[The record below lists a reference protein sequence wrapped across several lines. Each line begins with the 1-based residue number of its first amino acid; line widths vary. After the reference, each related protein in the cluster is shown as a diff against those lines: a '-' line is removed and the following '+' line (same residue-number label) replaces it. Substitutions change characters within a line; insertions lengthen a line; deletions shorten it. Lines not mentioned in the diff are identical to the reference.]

1 MRSAILNISLLIA
14 LSLSADLSAH
24 GGGTNSYGCHNQS
37 STGTHHCHSGDYNG
51 LSFSSQDAFLA
62 YVKEQ
67 SEQVSQIERDALVA
81 LYNSTDGANWRDNTG
96 WLGEAGT
103 ECSWFGVECDI
114 RNVLIG
120 LSLRYNALRG
130 TMPSELGNLTNLTYL
145 ILSYNS
151 LSGSI
156 PTSLGN
162 LTNLTSL
169 SLAHN
174 KLTGPLPQWLSDMS
188 ISGGANIAYAFDTT
202 SIDTTEVTGAST
214 YNRDDYL
221 PAWGDDDGDCINT
234 RHEVL
239 IIESL
244 VPVTMNDSGCLVST
258 GEWYDPIT
266 GQTFTESSDVD
277 IDHHVAL
284 SEAHRSG
291 ADVWPS
297 EEKKAFANDLLNSF
311 SLQAMDDS
319 TNSSKS
325 DKDPANWLPPNESHH
340 CDYIKNWVEVKS
352 LYNLTYDD
360 AEKVAIEGIL
370 GTTTDYGARKSVTG
384 LLAST
389 AAPTG
394 RFSLGITNG
403 TSCGYSSAGSV
414 FTSTLIDFSITPAS
428 DHLNQTVDI
437 IIVAVLGSD
446 IYSISDKLQL
456 IPYTGDATKL
466 AAFIPSTTFQESRQ
480 FEFIQ
485 AIFNDPLS
493 VSLYLAY
500 RLESG
505 DLVYSSEPFAIAV
518 K

>member
-14 LSLSADLSAH
+14 LSLSGDLSAH

-67 SEQVSQIERDALVA
+67 SESTTAVTTTTDTASVA
-81 LYNSTDGANWRDNTG
+81 
-96 WLGEAGT
+96 
-103 ECSWFGVECDI
+103 
-114 RNVLIG
+114 
-120 LSLRYNALRG
+120 
-130 TMPSELGNLTNLTYL
+130 
-145 ILSYNS
+145 
-151 LSGSI
+151 
-156 PTSLGN
+156 
-162 LTNLTSL
+162 
-169 SLAHN
+169 
-174 KLTGPLPQWLSDMS
+174 
-188 ISGGANIAYAFDTT
+188 
-202 SIDTTEVTGAST
+202 TTEVSTAST

-311 SLQAMDDS
+311 TLQAMDDS

-340 CDYIKNWVEVKS
+340 CDYVKNWVEVKS

-370 GTTTDYGARKSVTG
+370 GTTIDYGARKSVTG

-485 AIFNDPLS
+485 ATFNDPLS

-505 DLVYSSEPFAIAV
+505 DLVYSPEPFTIAV

>member
-1 MRSAILNISLLIA
+1 VKELLTTTALSFLTEKVCTMRSAILTISLLTLVL
-14 LSLSADLSAH
+14 LSNDLSAH

-37 STGTHHCHSGDYNG
+37 STSTHHCHSGDYNG

-67 SEQVSQIERDALVA
+67 SES
-81 LYNSTDGANWRDNTG
+81 
-96 WLGEAGT
+96 
-103 ECSWFGVECDI
+103 
-114 RNVLIG
+114 
-120 LSLRYNALRG
+120 
-130 TMPSELGNLTNLTYL
+130 
-145 ILSYNS
+145 
-151 LSGSI
+151 
-156 PTSLGN
+156 
-162 LTNLTSL
+162 
-169 SLAHN
+169 
-174 KLTGPLPQWLSDMS
+174 
-188 ISGGANIAYAFDTT
+188 TT
-202 SIDTTEVTGAST
+202 SVDTTEVTVAST

-325 DKDPANWLPPNESHH
+325 DKDPANWLPPNEGHH
-340 CDYIKNWVEVKS
+340 CDYVKNWVEVKS

-360 AEKVAIEGIL
+360 AEKVAIEAVL
-370 GTTTDYGARKSVTG
+370 GTTIDYGARKSVTG

-389 AAPTG
+389 AAPAG

-485 AIFNDPLS
+485 ATFNDPLS

-505 DLVYSSEPFAIAV
+505 DLVYSPEPFTVAV

>member
-1 MRSAILNISLLIA
+1 VVQPDKSEWFHCTRIHTIVDERLADQTINGSTMHSSILNISLLIA

-37 STGTHHCHSGDYNG
+37 STSTHHCHSGDYNG

-67 SEQVSQIERDALVA
+67 SVSATAVTTT
-81 LYNSTDGANWRDNTG
+81 TDTA
-96 WLGEAGT
+96 
-103 ECSWFGVECDI
+103 
-114 RNVLIG
+114 
-120 LSLRYNALRG
+120 
-130 TMPSELGNLTNLTYL
+130 
-145 ILSYNS
+145 
-151 LSGSI
+151 
-156 PTSLGN
+156 
-162 LTNLTSL
+162 
-169 SLAHN
+169 
-174 KLTGPLPQWLSDMS
+174 
-188 ISGGANIAYAFDTT
+188 
-202 SIDTTEVTGAST
+202 SIDTTEVTVAST

-340 CDYIKNWVEVKS
+340 CDYVKNWVEVKS

-370 GTTTDYGARKSVTG
+370 GTTIDYGARKSVTG

-389 AAPTG
+389 AAPIG

-428 DHLNQTVDI
+428 DHLNQTIDI

-485 AIFNDPLS
+485 ATFNDPLNI
-493 VSLYLAY
+493 SLYLAY

-505 DLVYSSEPFAIAV
+505 DLVYSPEPFTVAV

>member
-1 MRSAILNISLLIA
+1 VVQPDKSEWFHCTRIHTIVDERLADQTINGSTMHSSILNISLLIA

-67 SEQVSQIERDALVA
+67 SESTTAVTTTTDTASVA
-81 LYNSTDGANWRDNTG
+81 
-96 WLGEAGT
+96 
-103 ECSWFGVECDI
+103 
-114 RNVLIG
+114 
-120 LSLRYNALRG
+120 
-130 TMPSELGNLTNLTYL
+130 
-145 ILSYNS
+145 
-151 LSGSI
+151 
-156 PTSLGN
+156 
-162 LTNLTSL
+162 
-169 SLAHN
+169 
-174 KLTGPLPQWLSDMS
+174 
-188 ISGGANIAYAFDTT
+188 
-202 SIDTTEVTGAST
+202 TTEVSTAST

-325 DKDPANWLPPNESHH
+325 DKDPANWLPPNEGHH
-340 CDYIKNWVEVKS
+340 CDYVKNWVEVKS

-370 GTTTDYGARKSVTG
+370 GTTIDYGARKSVTG

-389 AAPTG
+389 AAPIG

-428 DHLNQTVDI
+428 DHLNQTIDI

-485 AIFNDPLS
+485 ATFNDPLNI
-493 VSLYLAY
+493 SLYLAY

-505 DLVYSSEPFAIAV
+505 DLVYSPEPFTVAV

>member
-1 MRSAILNISLLIA
+1 MVQPDKSEWFHCTRIHTIVDERLADQTINGSTMHSSILNISLLIA
-14 LSLSADLSAH
+14 LSLSSDLSAH

-37 STGTHHCHSGDYNG
+37 STSTHDCHSGDYNG

-67 SEQVSQIERDALVA
+67 SVSATAVTTT
-81 LYNSTDGANWRDNTG
+81 TDTA
-96 WLGEAGT
+96 
-103 ECSWFGVECDI
+103 
-114 RNVLIG
+114 
-120 LSLRYNALRG
+120 
-130 TMPSELGNLTNLTYL
+130 
-145 ILSYNS
+145 
-151 LSGSI
+151 
-156 PTSLGN
+156 
-162 LTNLTSL
+162 
-169 SLAHN
+169 
-174 KLTGPLPQWLSDMS
+174 
-188 ISGGANIAYAFDTT
+188 
-202 SIDTTEVTGAST
+202 SIDTTEVTVAST

-340 CDYIKNWVEVKS
+340 CDYVKNWVEVKS

-370 GTTTDYGARKSVTG
+370 GTTIDYGARKSVTG

-389 AAPTG
+389 AAPIG

-428 DHLNQTVDI
+428 DHLNQTIDI

-485 AIFNDPLS
+485 ATFNDPLNI
-493 VSLYLAY
+493 SLYLAY

-505 DLVYSSEPFAIAV
+505 DLVYSPEPFTVAV

>member
-1 MRSAILNISLLIA
+1 MKELLTTTALSFLTEKVCTMRSAILTISLLTLVL
-14 LSLSADLSAH
+14 LSNDLSAH

-37 STGTHHCHSGDYNG
+37 STSTHHCHSGDYNG

-67 SEQVSQIERDALVA
+67 SESTTAVTTTTDTASVA
-81 LYNSTDGANWRDNTG
+81 
-96 WLGEAGT
+96 
-103 ECSWFGVECDI
+103 
-114 RNVLIG
+114 
-120 LSLRYNALRG
+120 
-130 TMPSELGNLTNLTYL
+130 
-145 ILSYNS
+145 
-151 LSGSI
+151 
-156 PTSLGN
+156 
-162 LTNLTSL
+162 
-169 SLAHN
+169 
-174 KLTGPLPQWLSDMS
+174 
-188 ISGGANIAYAFDTT
+188 
-202 SIDTTEVTGAST
+202 TTEVSTAST

-325 DKDPANWLPPNESHH
+325 DKDPANWLPPNEGHH
-340 CDYIKNWVEVKS
+340 CDYVKNWVEVKS

-360 AEKVAIEGIL
+360 AEKVAIAGIL
-370 GTTTDYGARKSVTG
+370 GTTIDYGARKSVTG

-389 AAPTG
+389 TAPTG

-485 AIFNDPLS
+485 ATFNDPLS

-505 DLVYSSEPFAIAV
+505 DLVYSPEPFTVAV

>member
-1 MRSAILNISLLIA
+1 VKELLTTTALSILTEKVCTMRSAILTISLLTLVL
-14 LSLSADLSAH
+14 LSNDLSAH

-37 STGTHHCHSGDYNG
+37 STSTHHCHSGDYNG

-67 SEQVSQIERDALVA
+67 SES
-81 LYNSTDGANWRDNTG
+81 
-96 WLGEAGT
+96 
-103 ECSWFGVECDI
+103 
-114 RNVLIG
+114 
-120 LSLRYNALRG
+120 
-130 TMPSELGNLTNLTYL
+130 
-145 ILSYNS
+145 
-151 LSGSI
+151 
-156 PTSLGN
+156 
-162 LTNLTSL
+162 
-169 SLAHN
+169 
-174 KLTGPLPQWLSDMS
+174 
-188 ISGGANIAYAFDTT
+188 TT
-202 SIDTTEVTGAST
+202 SVDTTEVTVASP

-266 GQTFTESSDVD
+266 GWTFTESSDVD

-325 DKDPANWLPPNESHH
+325 DKDPANWLPPNEGHH
-340 CDYIKNWVEVKS
+340 CDYVKNWVEVKS

-360 AEKVAIEGIL
+360 AEKVAIEAIL
-370 GTTTDYGARKSVTG
+370 GTTIDYGARKSVTG

-389 AAPTG
+389 AAPAG

-428 DHLNQTVDI
+428 DHLNQTIDI

-485 AIFNDPLS
+485 ATFNDPLS

-505 DLVYSSEPFAIAV
+505 DLVYSPEPFTVAV

>member
-1 MRSAILNISLLIA
+1 
-14 LSLSADLSAH
+14 
-24 GGGTNSYGCHNQS
+24 
-37 STGTHHCHSGDYNG
+37 
-51 LSFSSQDAFLA
+51 
-62 YVKEQ
+62 
-67 SEQVSQIERDALVA
+67 
-81 LYNSTDGANWRDNTG
+81 
-96 WLGEAGT
+96 
-103 ECSWFGVECDI
+103 
-114 RNVLIG
+114 
-120 LSLRYNALRG
+120 
-130 TMPSELGNLTNLTYL
+130 MPVN
-145 ILSYNS
+145 
-151 LSGSI
+151 
-156 PTSLGN
+156 P
-162 LTNLTSL
+162 
-169 SLAHN
+169 
-174 KLTGPLPQWLSDMS
+174 
-188 ISGGANIAYAFDTT
+188 
-202 SIDTTEVTGAST
+202 
-214 YNRDDYL
+214 
-221 PAWGDDDGDCINT
+221 
-234 RHEVL
+234 
-239 IIESL
+239 
-244 VPVTMNDSGCLVST
+244 SGCLVAT

-284 SEAHRSG
+284 PEAHRSG

-325 DKDPANWLPPNESHH
+325 DKDPANWLPPNEGHH
-340 CDYIKNWVEVKS
+340 CDYVKNWVEVKS

-370 GTTTDYGARKSVTG
+370 GTTIDYGARKSVTG

-394 RFSLGITNG
+394 RFSLGLTNG

-485 AIFNDPLS
+485 ATFNDPLS

-505 DLVYSSEPFAIAV
+505 DLVYSPEPFTIAV